1 MLKHILKLVWA
12 FIMGAFITAVV
23 VMGVLRF
30 INYTFLGGPANA
42 SECNDVE
49 TWEHGYLYLQK
60 HDQGHCYWAWSEY
73 PDHATGGGQA
83 QSTRDELEDIIR
95 YQENKQFQLDSMFM
109 GIMQ

>member
-1 MLKHILKLVWA
+1 MIKHILKLVWA
-12 FIMGAFITAVV
+12 FFMGFILTGLI
-23 VMGVLRF
+23 VMWLLIVIGNMIF
-30 INYTFLGGPANA
+30 DEAQA
-42 SECNDVE
+42 AECNDVE

-83 QSTRDELEDIIR
+83 QSERDRMEEIIR

-109 GIMQ
+109 GVMQ